1 MADLAQHKE
10 LARTFLELV
19 SAGDVEAMA
28 ELITPDWRMYGG
40 PPNLPPGREGLRVLF
55 GTFGPIEQTW
65 TVDDVIA
72 EGDRVVVRATDN
84 VIQDDFMGIPA
95 AGVRQ
100 VFTAT
105 FIHRIFEGKI
115 AETWRNADDLGRML
129 QLGVRL
135 LPPELADE

>member
-10 LARTFLELV
+10 LARTFLDLV

-40 PPNLPPGREGLRVLF
+40 PPNLPPGREGLQVLF
-55 GTFGPIEQTW
+55 GSFGPIEQTW

-105 FIHRIFEGKI
+105 FIHRISAGRI

-135 LPPELADE
+135 VPPNLADE

>member
-1 MADLAQHKE
+1 MADLAQHKD
-10 LARTFLELV
+10 LARTFLDLV
-19 SAGDVEAMA
+19 TTGDVEELAK
-28 ELITPDWRMYGG
+28 LITPDWRMYGG
-40 PPNLPPGREGLRVLF
+40 PPGLPPGEEGLRVLF

-72 EGDRVVVRATDN
+72 EGDRVVVRATNN
-84 VIQDDFMGIPA
+84 VIQDQFMGIPA

-105 FIHRIFEGKI
+105 FTHRIADGLI

-135 LPPELADE
+135 MPPDLPEE